1 MTSRRTTP
9 VVEGRRWLAA
19 VLAALWALD
28 SLAAE
33 PAAGDGRGDLLQATR
48 RYHDAQAGGDTGR
61 LESLLAPEYTGTDS
75 SGRVHSRADVLASA
89 RRHDVDLEETVS
101 EISDLRIT
109 LVHDTGVVSG
119 IAEDRLGF
127 HGRQE
132 TRRRRFTEV
141 WMRAAGG
148 WVLVASHESGADLQ
162 RRSVP
167 PASAPR

>member
-1 MTSRRTTP
+1 M
-9 VVEGRRWLAA
+9 
-19 VLAALWALD
+19 
-28 SLAAE
+28 
-33 PAAGDGRGDLLQATR
+33 
-48 RYHDAQAGGDTGR
+48 
-61 LESLLAPEYTGTDS
+61 
-75 SGRVHSRADVLASA
+75 HSRADVLASA

-119 IAEDRLGF
+119 IAEDRLGV